1 MLRVAAVSSCFFVA
15 PVAAQS
21 LALSYTLEARNVVA
35 PRFVD
40 VSACTA
46 NNWLTSIVGCG
57 RELISV
63 IAAVPESGLN
73 PTSAG
78 HSTDASALPSG
89 ARLLDAGYTQQGL
102 HRTDGPSDAA
112 TRTAGFS
119 RTADL
124 MLRFGRP
131 GARMAEEPS
140 GRDLPRFIDANYETH
155 VQSNAHKNI
164 GIELLLPLR

>member
-1 MLRVAAVSSCFFVA
+1 MLRVAAVSSLFFVA

-35 PRFVD
+35 PRSAH
-40 VSACTA
+40 VSSCTA
-46 NNWLTSIVGCG
+46 NNWFTSIVGCG
-57 RELISV
+57 RELISL
-63 IAAVPESGLN
+63 IAAAQESALN

-78 HSTDASALPSG
+78 HSTDGLTMPSG
-89 ARLLDAGYTQQGL
+89 ARLLGAGYTQQGL
-102 HRTDGPSDAA
+102 HRTEGPSEAA

-119 RTADL
+119 RTAYL

-131 GARMAEEPS
+131 GVRTAEES
-140 GRDLPRFIDANYETH
+140 TGRDLPRFIDANYETH